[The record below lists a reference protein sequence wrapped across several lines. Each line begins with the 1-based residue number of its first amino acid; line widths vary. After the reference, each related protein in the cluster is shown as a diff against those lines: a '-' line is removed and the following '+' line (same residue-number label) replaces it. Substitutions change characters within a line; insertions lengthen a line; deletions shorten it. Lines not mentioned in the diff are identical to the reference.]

1 MSRVQLLQRLEKLE
15 STIKKERVA
24 AVNIELEARR
34 LNAMKG
40 TKERDD
46 YRRNEKGSFRKSRSK
61 RNQDPGYVTT
71 YLTRKGLGQ
80 TGFDENE
87 FENRSITSE
96 LSILETPRYPRRA
109 SDITRHIDQVGKG
122 TYKGTRHETFD
133 NRRRRSD
140 VTLST
145 ENYLCAIGSPVTM
158 PTGLKYGIKYD
169 NLVQEGETLYI
180 NQTYKR
186 IEQLKSGKKG
196 KVVKDEHLNE
206 LENGWR

>member
-15 STIKKERVA
+15 STIKNERVA

-158 PTGLKYGIKYD
+158 PTGLKYSIKYD

-196 KVVKDEHLNE
+196 KAVKDERLNE

>member
-40 TKERDD
+40 MKERND

-96 LSILETPRYPRRA
+96 LSIWRRRGTLVVLLTLHAILIKLE
-109 SDITRHIDQVGKG
+109 KG

-140 VTLST
+140 VTLSS

-196 KVVKDEHLNE
+196 KAVKDERLNE

>member
-46 YRRNEKGSFRKSRSK
+46 YRRHEKGRFRKSRSK
-61 RNQDPGYVTT
+61 RNQDPGYVIT
-71 YLTRKGLGQ
+71 YPTRKGLGQ
-80 TGFDENE
+80 TRFDENE

-122 TYKGTRHETFD
+122 T
-133 NRRRRSD
+133 
-140 VTLST
+140 
-145 ENYLCAIGSPVTM
+145 
-158 PTGLKYGIKYD
+158 
-169 NLVQEGETLYI
+169 
-180 NQTYKR
+180 
-186 IEQLKSGKKG
+186 
-196 KVVKDEHLNE
+196 
-206 LENGWR
+206 